1 MLLGVEGGCR
11 VAAGVGL
18 VFDDRYLNFNMGPA
32 LMERVDPYPFS
43 QAETHP
49 SNPLLV
55 GRAKHLI
62 DLYGVS
68 DRMVRVAPFEA
79 DDEAILSVHTSR
91 YLDLVREYS
100 SRAGGGDLGDG
111 APIDLGGERI
121 ARLSTGGVMT
131 AVEAVMGEQL
141 RRAYALVRP
150 PGHHAM
156 PDRGMG
162 FCVFANVAIAAKYA
176 QSRYGAERV
185 LILDWDVHHGN
196 GTQHVF
202 YCDPSVLFISLHQ
215 DDLYPVGSGAI
226 DQQGEGAGEG
236 FTLNLPLP
244 AGGGEALYL
253 VAFDRIIEPVVH
265 QYNPDLIIVSAG
277 QDASV
282 ADPLGRM
289 SLTTSTYRE
298 MTRRMIALA
307 DECCEGRMVVA
318 QEGGYSMPYAP
329 YCSASIAE
337 ALCGVSDADAQV
349 IEAYGS
355 RANSQPAKHQIGL
368 DGEAALAAI
377 VDANRRFW
385 KV

>member
-1 MLLGVEGGCR
+1 MPLGAEGGRR
-11 VAAGVGL
+11 VSTGVGL
-18 VFDDRYLNFNMGPA
+18 VFDDRFLNFNMGPA

-79 DDEAILSVHTSR
+79 DDAAILSVHTQR

-100 SRAGGGDLGDG
+100 SRSGGGDLGDG
-111 APIDLGGERI
+111 APMDLGGERI
-121 ARLSTGGVMT
+121 ARLSTGGVMA
-131 AVEAVMGEQL
+131 AVDAVMSDQL

-176 QSRYGAERV
+176 QSRYGSERV

-196 GTQHVF
+196 GTQHIF
-202 YCDPSVLFISLHQ
+202 YGDPSVFFISLHQ

-226 DQQGEGAGEG
+226 DQHGEGAGEG
-236 FTLNLPLP
+236 FTINLPLP

-253 VAFDRIIEPVVH
+253 AAFGR
-265 QYNPDLIIVSAG
+265 IIVSAG

-289 SLTTSTYRE
+289 SLTTSSYRE
-298 MTRRMIALA
+298 MTRRMMALA

-337 ALCGVSDADAQV
+337 ALCGVPDANAKV
-349 IEAYGS
+349 IEAYGL
-355 RANSQPAKHQIGL
+355 RANTQPAKHHIGL

-377 VDANRRFW
+377 VDANRG
-385 KV
+385 